1 MKDSWRKE
9 KEVKK
14 KLCTRAWCGV
24 LAAALVVTSTS
35 SVMLA
40 EAAKAPKLNK
50 KTITL
55 RAGAKKQL
63 KVKNLKKKQK
73 VKWKSSKKKIATVS
87 KKGLVRAKKIG
98 ITKIVAKVGKKKL
111 VCHVRVLPKKIVI
124 RRPKPMP
131 VATPVRVVTP
141 KPTAMVQPSETTN
154 VRPTMD
160 VTAKPTIAPTVK
172 PTMVPTVKP
181 TTAPTATPT
190 ASPSSAPTAPART
203 TTPSP
208 SAVPI
213 VKPTASPST
222 APTTKPTA
230 TSTQTAKPSAGP
242 TATPT
247 KMPSAA
253 PLPTPAR
260 TTTPSPSA
268 APIVKPTASPS
279 TAPTTKPTATPTQ
292 TAKPSATP
300 MATPTQTAKPS
311 ATPAATP
318 TPTQTAKPSAS
329 PTVTPAPTPSAAPQ
343 PSATPTATPTVKPT
357 ATPTVKPTAT
367 PTEKPTATP
376 TVKPTATPTAKPT
389 ATPTVKPTATP
400 TVKPTATPTVKPT
413 ATPTVKPTATPTVKP
428 TATPTVK
435 PTATPTVKPTA
446 TPTVKPTVKPTA
458 TPSGNAGQN
467 VNLNGKKAFTIA
479 GYQLALGLTRD
490 EVNTVL
496 GSLKTDVKRTAKSPQ
511 GFDVIAFRA
520 GGNDTDKSFD
530 EKHSTYILI
539 YLKDDIVVG
548 ISGNASSMNFDG
560 TVSYGTS
567 AATLVSNGWV
577 DVDWYKTTAGDAA
590 AYSKDVDNATIIAFA
605 DAYGDDKVYSI
616 QIFNN
621 AYSIADM
628 TQCTETTL
636 PMNYSADV
644 LTEMETETFEIL
656 NAYLVN
662 TGVRDADVKAIRK
675 NTKVSNVA
683 RAYSKKI
690 ADGGQTD
697 AADVERDSA
706 QIKTALKNAG
716 ISFDKWGERILIGN
730 MDAIGFANSV
740 IESNDARN
748 TLISA
753 DYTICGI
760 GASVY
765 TESAGKAVYYPN
777 MVIDFIDMVSTL

>member
-1 MKDSWRKE
+1 M
-9 KEVKK
+9 KK
-14 KLCTRAWCGV
+14 KSCTRAWCGV

-141 KPTAMVQPSETTN
+141 KPTAIVQPSETTN
-154 VRPTMD
+154 VSPTMD

-190 ASPSSAPTAPART
+190 ASPSSAPT
-203 TTPSP
+203 
-208 SAVPI
+208 
-213 VKPTASPST
+213 
-222 APTTKPTA
+222 TKPTA
-230 TSTQTAKPSAGP
+230 T
-242 TATPT
+242 
-247 KMPSAA
+247 
-253 PLPTPAR
+253 
-260 TTTPSPSA
+260 
-268 APIVKPTASPS
+268 
-279 TAPTTKPTATPTQ
+279 
-292 TAKPSATP
+292 
-300 MATPTQTAKPS
+300 
-311 ATPAATP
+311 
-318 TPTQTAKPSAS
+318 
-329 PTVTPAPTPSAAPQ
+329 
-343 PSATPTATPTVKPT
+343 
-357 ATPTVKPTAT
+357 
-367 PTEKPTATP
+367 
-376 TVKPTATPTAKPT
+376 
-389 ATPTVKPTATP
+389 
-400 TVKPTATPTVKPT
+400 
-413 ATPTVKPTATPTVKP
+413 
-428 TATPTVK
+428 
-435 PTATPTVKPTA
+435 
-446 TPTVKPTVKPTA
+446 PTVKPTA

-520 GGNDTDKSFD
+520 GGNGKNINDKY
-530 EKHSTYILI
+530 STYILI

-560 TVSYGTS
+560 AVSYGTS

-662 TGVRDADVKAIRK
+662 TKVRAVDDIALRR

-683 RAYSKKI
+683 RAYSKEL
-690 ADGGQTD
+690 ADEGCID
-697 AADVERDSA
+697 ADNAKRDSA
-706 QIKTALKNAG
+706 LKEALKNAG

-748 TLISA
+748 TLIST
-753 DYTICGI
+753 DYVFCGI

>member
-1 MKDSWRKE
+1 
-9 KEVKK
+9 
-14 KLCTRAWCGV
+14 
-24 LAAALVVTSTS
+24 
-35 SVMLA
+35 MLA

-141 KPTAMVQPSETTN
+141 KPTAIVQPSETTN
-154 VRPTMD
+154 VSPTMD

-190 ASPSSAPTAPART
+190 ASPSSAPTA
-203 TTPSP
+203 
-208 SAVPI
+208 
-213 VKPTASPST
+213 
-222 APTTKPTA
+222 
-230 TSTQTAKPSAGP
+230 
-242 TATPT
+242 TPT

-279 TAPTTKPTATPTQ
+279 TAPTATAKPTQ

-300 MATPTQTAKPS
+300 TATPTA
-311 ATPAATP
+311 
-318 TPTQTAKPSAS
+318 
-329 PTVTPAPTPSAAPQ
+329 TPSAAPQ
-343 PSATPTATPTVKPT
+343 PSAT
-357 ATPTVKPTAT
+357 
-367 PTEKPTATP
+367 
-376 TVKPTATPTAKPT
+376 PT

-435 PTATPTVKPTA
+435 PTATPTAKPTATPTAKPTATPTVKPTA
-446 TPTVKPTVKPTA
+446 TPTVKPTATPTVKPTA

-530 EKHSTYILI
+530 EKYSTYILI

-560 TVSYGTS
+560 TVSYGTD
-567 AATLVSNGWV
+567 AGTLVSNGWV
-577 DVDWYKTTAGDAA
+577 DVDWYKTTAGNAA

-605 DAYGDDKVYSI
+605 DAYGDNRVYSI

-683 RAYSKKI
+683 RAYSKEI
-690 ADGGQTD
+690 ANKGCID
-697 AADVERDSA
+697 AANAKRESA
-706 QIKTALKNAG
+706 LSKEALENAG
-716 ISFDKWGERILIGN
+716 LSFNNWGERIMIGN

-740 IESNDARN
+740 IESNDARH

-753 DYTICGI
+753 NYAICGI

-765 TESAGKAVYYPN
+765 TKSAGKAVYYPN
-777 MVIDFIDMVSTL
+777 MVIDFIDKISTL

>member
-1 MKDSWRKE
+1 M
-9 KEVKK
+9 KK
-14 KLCTRAWCGV
+14 KSCTRAWCGV

-50 KTITL
+50 KKITL

-141 KPTAMVQPSETTN
+141 KPTAIVQPSETTN
-154 VRPTMD
+154 VSPTMD

-172 PTMVPTVKP
+172 PTIVPTVKP

-190 ASPSSAPTAPART
+190 ASPSSAPTT
-203 TTPSP
+203 
-208 SAVPI
+208 
-213 VKPTASPST
+213 KPTVSPST
-222 APTTKPTA
+222 A
-230 TSTQTAKPSAGP
+230 P

-260 TTTPSPSA
+260 TATPSPSA

-279 TAPTTKPTATPTQ
+279 SAPTTKPT
-292 TAKPSATP
+292 S
-300 MATPTQTAKPS
+300 
-311 ATPAATP
+311 

-343 PSATPTATPTVKPT
+343 PSA
-357 ATPTVKPTAT
+357 
-367 PTEKPTATP
+367 
-376 TVKPTATPTAKPT
+376 KPTATPTAKPT
-389 ATPTVKPTATP
+389 ATPTAKPTATPTAKPTVTPTVKPTATP

-530 EKHSTYILI
+530 EKYSTYILI

-560 TVSYGTS
+560 TVSYGTD
-567 AATLVSNGWV
+567 AGTLVSNGWV
-577 DVDWYKTTAGDAA
+577 DVDWYKTTAGVAA

-605 DAYGDDKVYSI
+605 DAHRDNRVYSI

-662 TGVRDADVKAIRK
+662 TGVRDADVKALRR

-683 RAYSKKI
+683 RAYSKEI
-690 ADGGQTD
+690 ADEGCID
-697 AADVERDSA
+697 AAKAER
-706 QIKTALKNAG
+706 KLALSKEALEKAG
-716 ISFDKWGERILIGN
+716 LSFNNCGERILIGN

>member
-1 MKDSWRKE
+1 
-9 KEVKK
+9 
-14 KLCTRAWCGV
+14 
-24 LAAALVVTSTS
+24 
-35 SVMLA
+35 
-40 EAAKAPKLNK
+40 
-50 KTITL
+50 
-55 RAGAKKQL
+55 
-63 KVKNLKKKQK
+63 
-73 VKWKSSKKKIATVS
+73 
-87 KKGLVRAKKIG
+87 
-98 ITKIVAKVGKKKL
+98 
-111 VCHVRVLPKKIVI
+111 
-124 RRPKPMP
+124 MP

-141 KPTAMVQPSETTN
+141 KPTAIVQPSETTN
-154 VRPTMD
+154 VSPTMD

-190 ASPSSAPTAPART
+190 ASPSSAPTA
-203 TTPSP
+203 
-208 SAVPI
+208 
-213 VKPTASPST
+213 
-222 APTTKPTA
+222 
-230 TSTQTAKPSAGP
+230 
-242 TATPT
+242 TPT

-279 TAPTTKPTATPTQ
+279 TAPTATAKPTQ
-292 TAKPSATP
+292 TAK
-300 MATPTQTAKPS
+300 
-311 ATPAATP
+311 
-318 TPTQTAKPSAS
+318 
-329 PTVTPAPTPSAAPQ
+329 

-357 ATPTVKPTAT
+357 AT
-367 PTEKPTATP
+367 
-376 TVKPTATPTAKPT
+376 
-389 ATPTVKPTATP
+389 
-400 TVKPTATPTVKPT
+400 
-413 ATPTVKPTATPTVKP
+413 
-428 TATPTVK
+428 
-435 PTATPTVKPTA
+435 
-446 TPTVKPTVKPTA
+446 PTVKPTA

-530 EKHSTYILI
+530 EKYSTYILI

-560 TVSYGTS
+560 TVSYGTD
-567 AATLVSNGWV
+567 AGTLVSNGWV
-577 DVDWYKTTAGDAA
+577 DVDWYKTTAGNAA

-605 DAYGDDKVYSI
+605 DAYGDNRVYSI

-683 RAYSKKI
+683 RAYSKEI
-690 ADGGQTD
+690 ANKGCID
-697 AADVERDSA
+697 AANAKRESA
-706 QIKTALKNAG
+706 LSKEALENAG
-716 ISFDKWGERILIGN
+716 LSFNNWGERIMIGN

-753 DYTICGI
+753 NYAICGI

-765 TESAGKAVYYPN
+765 TKSAGKAVYYPN
-777 MVIDFIDMVSTL
+777 MVIDFIDKISTL

>member
-1 MKDSWRKE
+1 M
-9 KEVKK
+9 KK
-14 KLCTRAWCGV
+14 KSCTRAWCGV

-141 KPTAMVQPSETTN
+141 KPTAIVQPSETTN
-154 VRPTMD
+154 VSPTMD

-181 TTAPTATPT
+181 TTA
-190 ASPSSAPTAPART
+190 
-203 TTPSP
+203 
-208 SAVPI
+208 
-213 VKPTASPST
+213 
-222 APTTKPTA
+222 
-230 TSTQTAKPSAGP
+230 P

-279 TAPTTKPTATPTQ
+279 SAPTTKPTATAKPTQ

-300 MATPTQTAKPS
+300 IATPTQTAKPS
-311 ATPAATP
+311 VGPTATPTA

-357 ATPTVKPTAT
+357 ATPTI
-367 PTEKPTATP
+367 KPTATP
-376 TVKPTATPTAKPT
+376 TVKPTAT
-389 ATPTVKPTATP
+389 
-400 TVKPTATPTVKPT
+400 
-413 ATPTVKPTATPTVKP
+413 
-428 TATPTVK
+428 
-435 PTATPTVKPTA
+435 
-446 TPTVKPTVKPTA
+446 PTVKPTA

-530 EKHSTYILI
+530 EKYSTYILI

-560 TVSYGTS
+560 AVSYGTS

-577 DVDWYKTTAGDAA
+577 DVGWYKTTAGDAA

-628 TQCTETTL
+628 TQCRETTL

-690 ADGGQTD
+690 ADGRQTD
-697 AADVERDSA
+697 AADVEERDSA
-706 QIKTALKNAG
+706 QIKAALENAG
-716 ISFDKWGERILIGN
+716 ISLSGKKRYWGERIMIGN

-777 MVIDFIDMVSTL
+777 MVIDFIDKISTL

>member
-1 MKDSWRKE
+1 M
-9 KEVKK
+9 KK
-14 KLCTRAWCGV
+14 KSCTRAWCGV

-55 RAGAKKQL
+55 RAGAKKKL

-141 KPTAMVQPSETTN
+141 KPTAIVQPSETTN
-154 VRPTMD
+154 VSPTMD

-172 PTMVPTVKP
+172 PTMVPTAKP
-181 TTAPTATPT
+181 TT
-190 ASPSSAPTAPART
+190 
-203 TTPSP
+203 
-208 SAVPI
+208 
-213 VKPTASPST
+213 
-222 APTTKPTA
+222 
-230 TSTQTAKPSAGP
+230 
-242 TATPT
+242 TPT

-300 MATPTQTAKPS
+300 TA
-311 ATPAATP
+311 

-357 ATPTVKPTAT
+357 
-367 PTEKPTATP
+367 
-376 TVKPTATPTAKPT
+376 
-389 ATPTVKPTATP
+389 VKPTATP

-413 ATPTVKPTATPTVKP
+413 ATPTVKPTATPTAKP
-428 TATPTVK
+428 TAT
-435 PTATPTVKPTA
+435 
-446 TPTVKPTVKPTA
+446 PTVKPTA

-530 EKHSTYILI
+530 EKYSTYILI

-577 DVDWYKTTAGDAA
+577 DIDWYKTTAGDAA

-690 ADGGQTD
+690 ADGRQTD

-706 QIKTALKNAG
+706 QIKTALENAG
-716 ISFDKWGERILIGN
+716 ISLSGKERYWGERIMIGN
-730 MDAIGFANSV
+730 MDAIGFANSA
-740 IESNDARN
+740 IESERSRSNLIN
-748 TLISA
+748 TCYGL
-753 DYTICGI
+753 CGI

-777 MVIDFIDMVSTL
+777 MVIDFVDRVSAL

>member
-1 MKDSWRKE
+1 M
-9 KEVKK
+9 KK
-14 KLCTRAWCGV
+14 KSCTRAWCGV

-141 KPTAMVQPSETTN
+141 KPTAIVQPSETTN
-154 VRPTMD
+154 VSPTMD

-190 ASPSSAPTAPART
+190 ASPSSAPTA
-203 TTPSP
+203 
-208 SAVPI
+208 
-213 VKPTASPST
+213 
-222 APTTKPTA
+222 
-230 TSTQTAKPSAGP
+230 
-242 TATPT
+242 TPT

-279 TAPTTKPTATPTQ
+279 TAPTATAKPTQ

-300 MATPTQTAKPS
+300 TATPTATPSAAPQPS
-311 ATPAATP
+311 ATPTATP

-329 PTVTPAPTPSAAPQ
+329 PIVTPAPTPSAAPQ

-367 PTEKPTATP
+367 PTVKPTATP
-376 TVKPTATPTAKPT
+376 TVKPTATPTAKPTATPTAKPT

-428 TATPTVK
+428 TATPTAKPTATPTVK

-446 TPTVKPTVKPTA
+446 TPTVKPTATPTVKPTATPTVKPTA

-530 EKHSTYILI
+530 EKYSTYILI

-560 TVSYGTS
+560 TVSYGTD
-567 AATLVSNGWV
+567 AGTLVSNGWV
-577 DVDWYKTTAGDAA
+577 DVDWYKTTAGNAA

-605 DAYGDDKVYSI
+605 DAYGDNRVYSI

-683 RAYSKKI
+683 RAYSKEI
-690 ADGGQTD
+690 ANKGCID
-697 AADVERDSA
+697 AANAKRESA
-706 QIKTALKNAG
+706 LSKEALENAG
-716 ISFDKWGERILIGN
+716 LSFNNWGERIMIGN

-753 DYTICGI
+753 NYAICGI

-765 TESAGKAVYYPN
+765 TKSAGKAVYYPN
-777 MVIDFIDMVSTL
+777 MVIDFIDKISTL

>member
-1 MKDSWRKE
+1 M
-9 KEVKK
+9 KK
-14 KLCTRAWCGV
+14 KSCTRAWCGV

-87 KKGLVRAKKIG
+87 KKGLVRAKRIG

-141 KPTAMVQPSETTN
+141 KPTAIVQPSETTN
-154 VRPTMD
+154 VSPTMD

-190 ASPSSAPTAPART
+190 ASPSSAPTA
-203 TTPSP
+203 
-208 SAVPI
+208 
-213 VKPTASPST
+213 
-222 APTTKPTA
+222 
-230 TSTQTAKPSAGP
+230 
-242 TATPT
+242 TPT

-279 TAPTTKPTATPTQ
+279 TAPT
-292 TAKPSATP
+292 
-300 MATPTQTAKPS
+300 
-311 ATPAATP
+311 
-318 TPTQTAKPSAS
+318 
-329 PTVTPAPTPSAAPQ
+329 
-343 PSATPTATPTVKPT
+343 ATPTVKPT

-367 PTEKPTATP
+367 
-376 TVKPTATPTAKPT
+376 
-389 ATPTVKPTATP
+389 
-400 TVKPTATPTVKPT
+400 
-413 ATPTVKPTATPTVKP
+413 
-428 TATPTVK
+428 
-435 PTATPTVKPTA
+435 
-446 TPTVKPTVKPTA
+446 PTVKPTA

-530 EKHSTYILI
+530 EKYSTYILI

-560 TVSYGTS
+560 TVSYGTD
-567 AATLVSNGWV
+567 AGTLVSNGWV
-577 DVDWYKTTAGDAA
+577 DVDWYKTTAGNAA

-605 DAYGDDKVYSI
+605 DAYGDNRVYSI

-662 TGVRDADVKAIRK
+662 TGVRDADVKALRK

-683 RAYSKKI
+683 RAYSKEL
-690 ADGGQTD
+690 ADEGCID
-697 AADVERDSA
+697 ATNVGRNP
-706 QIKTALKNAG
+706 ALENAG
-716 ISFDKWGERILIGN
+716 LSFNNWGERIMIGN

-753 DYTICGI
+753 NYAICGI

-777 MVIDFIDMVSTL
+777 MVIDFVDRVSAL

>member
-1 MKDSWRKE
+1 M
-9 KEVKK
+9 KK
-14 KLCTRAWCGV
+14 KSCTRAWCGV

-141 KPTAMVQPSETTN
+141 KPTAIVQPSETTN
-154 VRPTMD
+154 VSPTMD

-190 ASPSSAPTAPART
+190 ASPSSAPTT
-203 TTPSP
+203 
-208 SAVPI
+208 
-213 VKPTASPST
+213 KPTASPST
-222 APTTKPTA
+222 APTA
-230 TSTQTAKPSAGP
+230 L
-242 TATPT
+242 PT

-279 TAPTTKPTATPTQ
+279 TAPTATAKPTQ

-300 MATPTQTAKPS
+300 TATPTA
-311 ATPAATP
+311 
-318 TPTQTAKPSAS
+318 
-329 PTVTPAPTPSAAPQ
+329 TPSAAPQ

-367 PTEKPTATP
+367 PTI
-376 TVKPTATPTAKPT
+376 KPTATPTAKPT

-400 TVKPTATPTVKPT
+400 TAKPTAT
-413 ATPTVKPTATPTVKP
+413 
-428 TATPTVK
+428 
-435 PTATPTVKPTA
+435 
-446 TPTVKPTVKPTA
+446 PTVKPTA

-530 EKHSTYILI
+530 EKYSTYILI

-567 AATLVSNGWV
+567 AATLVSNGWI

-683 RAYSKKI
+683 RAYSKEI
-690 ADGGQTD
+690 AKEGCID
-697 AADVERDSA
+697 ADNAKREL
-706 QIKTALKNAG
+706 ALSKKALENAG
-716 ISFDKWGERILIGN
+716 LSFNNCGERILIGN

-740 IESNDARN
+740 IESECSRD
-748 TLISA
+748 TLIST
-753 DYTICGI
+753 DYVFCGI

>member
-1 MKDSWRKE
+1 M
-9 KEVKK
+9 KK
-14 KLCTRAWCGV
+14 KSCTRAWCGV

-50 KTITL
+50 KKITL

-73 VKWKSSKKKIATVS
+73 VKWKSSKKKIAIVS

-141 KPTAMVQPSETTN
+141 KPTAIVQPSETAN
-154 VRPTMD
+154 VSPTMD

-190 ASPSSAPTAPART
+190 ASPSSAPTT
-203 TTPSP
+203 
-208 SAVPI
+208 
-213 VKPTASPST
+213 KPTASPST
-222 APTTKPTA
+222 A
-230 TSTQTAKPSAGP
+230 
-242 TATPT
+242 
-247 KMPSAA
+247 
-253 PLPTPAR
+253 
-260 TTTPSPSA
+260 
-268 APIVKPTASPS
+268 
-279 TAPTTKPTATPTQ
+279 
-292 TAKPSATP
+292 
-300 MATPTQTAKPS
+300 
-311 ATPAATP
+311 
-318 TPTQTAKPSAS
+318 
-329 PTVTPAPTPSAAPQ
+329 
-343 PSATPTATPTVKPT
+343 
-357 ATPTVKPTAT
+357 
-367 PTEKPTATP
+367 
-376 TVKPTATPTAKPT
+376 PT

-413 ATPTVKPTATPTVKP
+413 ATPTVKPTATPTVKATATPTAKP

-446 TPTVKPTVKPTA
+446 TPTAKPTA

-467 VNLNGKKAFTIA
+467 VNLNGKRAFTIA

-496 GSLKTDVKRTAKSPQ
+496 GSLKTDVKRNAKSPQ

-530 EKHSTYILI
+530 EKYSTYILI

-683 RAYSKKI
+683 RAYSKEI
-690 ADGGQTD
+690 AKEGCID
-697 AADVERDSA
+697 AANAEREL
-706 QIKTALKNAG
+706 ALSKEALENAG
-716 ISFDKWGERILIGN
+716 LSFNNWGERIMIGN

-753 DYTICGI
+753 NYAICGI

-777 MVIDFIDMVSTL
+777 MVIDFIDKISAL

>member
-1 MKDSWRKE
+1 
-9 KEVKK
+9 VKK
-14 KLCTRAWCGV
+14 KSCTRAWCGV

-141 KPTAMVQPSETTN
+141 KPTAIVQPSETTN
-154 VRPTMD
+154 VSPTMD

-190 ASPSSAPTAPART
+190 ASPSSA
-203 TTPSP
+203 
-208 SAVPI
+208 
-213 VKPTASPST
+213 
-222 APTTKPTA
+222 
-230 TSTQTAKPSAGP
+230 P

-279 TAPTTKPTATPTQ
+279 TAPTTKPTATPTV
-292 TAKPSATP
+292 K
-300 MATPTQTAKPS
+300 
-311 ATPAATP
+311 
-318 TPTQTAKPSAS
+318 
-329 PTVTPAPTPSAAPQ
+329 
-343 PSATPTATPTVKPT
+343 PTATPTVKPT

-367 PTEKPTATP
+367 PTVKPTATPTAKPTATPTVKPTATP

-413 ATPTVKPTATPTVKP
+413 AT
-428 TATPTVK
+428 
-435 PTATPTVKPTA
+435 
-446 TPTVKPTVKPTA
+446 PTVKPTA

-530 EKHSTYILI
+530 EKYSTYILI

-577 DVDWYKTTAGDAA
+577 DVDWYKTTAGNAA

-662 TGVRDADVKAIRK
+662 TGVRDADDKALRK

-683 RAYSKKI
+683 RAYSKEL
-690 ADGGQTD
+690 ADEGCID
-697 AADVERDSA
+697 ADKAKRDSA
-706 QIKTALKNAG
+706 LKEALKNAG

-748 TLISA
+748 TLIST
-753 DYTICGI
+753 DYVFCGI

-777 MVIDFIDMVSTL
+777 MVIDFVDRVSAL